1 MEQLKR
7 LLAINDLSGIGKCS
21 LTVALPV
28 VSATG
33 VECACMPTT
42 VLSTHTAVFQNFTVR
57 DLSDQILPMA
67 EHWKR
72 EGLAFDGICT
82 GYMANAG
89 QAELIAEAIR
99 QCRGDNTLVIVDPAM
114 ADNGHYYAM
123 LGDDIRDAFRK
134 LLAEAHVVTPNVT
147 EAALLT
153 GIPYQSG
160 ALDMDYVQE
169 LLRALV
175 AMGPRIAVVTSVYT
189 NDGRIGNVALDAK
202 SGEMVTAFRP
212 VTEGRF
218 HGTGDLFTAA
228 FSALLLR
235 GASLADAMAVGGA
248 LLDESIQQTVARGT
262 PLHWGV
268 AFEGA
273 LPAYIKRVEA
283 LFS

>member
-1 MEQLKR
+1 M
-7 LLAINDLSGIGKCS
+7 
-21 LTVALPV
+21 
-28 VSATG
+28 
-33 VECACMPTT
+33 
-42 VLSTHTAVFQNFTVR
+42 
-57 DLSDQILPMA
+57 
-67 EHWKR
+67 
-72 EGLAFDGICT
+72 
-82 GYMANAG
+82 
-89 QAELIAEAIR
+89 
-99 QCRGDNTLVIVDPAM
+99 
-114 ADNGHYYAM
+114 
-123 LGDDIRDAFRK
+123 
-134 LLAEAHVVTPNVT
+134 
-147 EAALLT
+147 
-153 GIPYQSG
+153 
-160 ALDMDYVQE
+160 
-169 LLRALV
+169 
-175 AMGPRIAVVTSVYT
+175 
-189 NDGRIGNVALDAK
+189 ALDAK